1 MATLQCFFARLGRSS
16 TVCELC
22 FLPTHQPTEAE
33 CANASLFADTVLNRT
48 RLKGIRTHTDPT
60 DTTGASVSDTL
71 GWVYSNLGRIAL
83 LPHTSYMHSA
93 HP

>member
-1 MATLQCFFARLGRSS
+1 MATLRCFLARLGRSS

-33 CANASLFADTVLNRT
+33 CANASLYADFVINST

-60 DTTGASVSDTL
+60 NTTGASVSGAL
-71 GWVYSNLGRIAL
+71 GWVYSSLGRIAL
-83 LPHTSYMHSA
+83 LPVPHTSYVH
-93 HP
+93 